1 LIENNN
7 HWLLS
12 AVQNF
17 PSSVAVEYEDR
28 NYTYAEIY
36 EMVIKTLRSLRACG
50 IKSDSKVGLLT
61 KNQFN
66 FFLLVN
72 ALWLC
77 GAIVIPLN
85 YRLTP
90 NELNDLLKK
99 IKPDILL
106 HDSNAEL
113 LGTEFP
119 AIEVESLLLNDAEE
133 EPITHQFIPSRP
145 AVIMLTSGSSGMPK
159 GIVHTFDTI
168 YRSVLSFSEFFKPA
182 FKSRWLASLPFYHIG
197 GFMILCRSLIL
208 QHKIKLLQDPS
219 FESVKKILKEET
231 FDFLSLVPTQLKIL
245 IDENFRPVAKTIFLG
260 GAPAEFKLLSRA
272 LDAGWNIVKVYGSTE
287 TCSMVAALEVRK
299 HSDKIASSG
308 KPLPG
313 CKIVIIQ
320 DGKEL
325 PAGESGEIYV
335 NSLSNFIGMKYPEE
349 IYRTEKY
356 FRTGDWGFIDKDGFL
371 YVEARRDD
379 IIITGGENVS
389 SREVLNAL
397 LALEYTK
404 DAYVFPENDDKWGSR
419 ISSAVVIKKN
429 YSIDENRIKD
439 DLRSILSSFKIP
451 KKIYFLTEIPRNEMG
466 KINFEKLL
474 KLLNQ
479 V

>member
-1 LIENNN
+1 MIENNN

-28 NYTYAEIY
+28 NYTYTEIY
-36 EMVIKTLRSLRACG
+36 ETVTKILRSLQTCG
-50 IKSDSKVGLLT
+50 IKSDSTVGLLI

-66 FFLLVN
+66 FFIIVN
-72 ALWLC
+72 ALWLS
-77 GAIVIPLN
+77 GAAVIPLN

-90 NELNDLLKK
+90 NELNELLKK

-106 HDSNAEL
+106 HDSNVEL
-113 LGTEFP
+113 LEIDIP
-119 AIEVESLLLNDAEE
+119 SIEVESLFLNNAGEE
-133 EPITHQFIPSRP
+133 SIAHQFNSSRV

-168 YRSVLSFSEFFKPA
+168 YKSVLSFSEFFDPA
-182 FKSRWLASLPFYHIG
+182 EESRWLASLPFYHIG
-197 GFMILCRSLIL
+197 GFMIFCRSLIL
-208 QHKIKLLQDPS
+208 RHKIKLLQDPS
-219 FESVKKILKEET
+219 FESVKKILKEES

-260 GAPAEFKLLSRA
+260 GAPAEFELLSRA
-272 LDAGWNIVKVYGSTE
+272 LDAGWNTVKVYGSTE
-287 TCSMVAALEVRK
+287 TCSMVTALEIRK
-299 HSDKIASSG
+299 HRDKIASSG
-308 KPLPG
+308 KPMPG
-313 CKIVIIQ
+313 CEIVIMQ
-320 DGKEL
+320 GDKEL

-335 NSLSNFIGMKYPEE
+335 NSLSNFIGTKYPEE
-349 IYRTEKY
+349 IYRTGKY

-389 SREVLNAL
+389 SREVLTAL
-397 LALEYTK
+397 LALEYIK
-404 DAYVFPENDDKWGSR
+404 DAYVFAESDQKWGKR
-419 ISSAVVIKKN
+419 ISAVVVIKKN
-429 YSIDENRIKD
+429 FEINETKIKD
-439 DLRSILSSFKIP
+439 DLRTFLSSFKIP
-451 KKIYFLTEIPRNEMG
+451 KKFYFLSEIPRNEMG
-466 KINFEKLL
+466 KINLKKLL

-479 V
+479 M